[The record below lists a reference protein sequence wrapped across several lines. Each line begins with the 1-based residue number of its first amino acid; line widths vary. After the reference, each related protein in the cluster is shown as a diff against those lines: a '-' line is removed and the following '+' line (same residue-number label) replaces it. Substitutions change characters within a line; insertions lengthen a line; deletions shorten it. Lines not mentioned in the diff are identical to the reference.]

1 MSCCTSRFAGKLR
14 MERAKERAETGDTS
28 AMRPAIPTVVAWAAF
43 LLMQQLW
50 VVAVAQE
57 GGPGAVAGALSGATT
72 TPNVG
77 ATDGA
82 LSLGLTGE
90 RRPFYRLRKSD
101 TVEVSFTF
109 APEFN
114 QTVSVQPDGFIALR
128 GAGNLL
134 AEGQTPA
141 ELSEAIRKVYAGTL
155 HDPEVTVTL
164 KDFDKPY
171 FIASGEVVHPGKY
184 ELRSD
189 TTVTEAV
196 AIAGGFTGQA
206 RHSQV
211 VLFRRVSEQLFEA
224 HLLNVK
230 KLLKTKRLDEDAHLR
245 PGDLVFVP
253 QNTISKMRKYLPLP
267 NLGMYVNPNQF

>member
-1 MSCCTSRFAGKLR
+1 
-14 MERAKERAETGDTS
+14 
-28 AMRPAIPTVVAWAAF
+28 
-43 LLMQQLW
+43 
-50 VVAVAQE
+50 
-57 GGPGAVAGALSGATT
+57 
-72 TPNVG
+72 
-77 ATDGA
+77 
-82 LSLGLTGE
+82 
-90 RRPFYRLRKSD
+90 
-101 TVEVSFTF
+101 
-109 APEFN
+109 
-114 QTVSVQPDGFIALR
+114 VQPDGFIALR